1 MPPFEQFNLDQF
13 DLGVEP
19 NSVVAKLLATGLVA
33 LLAFAIR
40 GFITS
45 ALTRYVSSADMRRR
59 FLVAARNATL
69 LLMVATVGV
78 IWISE
83 IRSVAVWLA
92 AVAVAVVIAT
102 KELIIC
108 LAGALVRT
116 TTNAFSIGDR
126 IEVGVHRGDV
136 IDFNLL
142 NTTILEVGPGKS
154 FHMRTG
160 RTVVI
165 PNARFLDTAVINE
178 SYTKRFVAHAFS
190 VPVPANEDW
199 HDAEKRLQQAAER
212 QVEPYLEDA
221 RRHMRRLE
229 EEHGLH
235 GLPTQPR
242 VFVQIPEPGKLE
254 LLVRLPTPVG
264 AQGRIEQAVL
274 REFLDQIVAP
284 VGAEPS
290 GD

>member
-1 MPPFEQFNLDQF
+1 MPPLEAFTLDF
-13 DLGVEP
+13 PP
-19 NSVVAKLLATGLVA
+19 NSVSAKLLATALVA
-33 LLAFAIR
+33 LIALVLR
-40 GFITS
+40 GFATS

-59 FLVAARNATL
+59 FLVAARNVTL
-69 LLMVATVGV
+69 LLMVATLGV

-92 AVAVAVVIAT
+92 AVAVAVVVAT
-102 KELIIC
+102 KELITC

-126 IEVGVHRGDV
+126 IEVGPHRGDV

-165 PNARFLDTAVINE
+165 PNARFLDSAIINE
-178 SYTKRFVAHAFS
+178 SFTKRFVAHAFS
-190 VPVPANEDW
+190 VPVPADQDW
-199 HDAEKRLQQAAER
+199 HDAEKRLLAAAER
-212 QVEPYLEDA
+212 QVSPYLEDA
-221 RRHMRRLE
+221 RRHMQRLE

-242 VFVQIPEPGKLE
+242 VFVQIPDAGKLE
-254 LLVRLPTPVG
+254 LLVRMPTPVG

-274 REFLDQIVAP
+274 REFLDQIAAP
-284 VGAEPS
+284 AAQA
-290 GD
+290 